1 MQFENQKTDK
11 TGTAVR
17 IIIHAT
23 AIQDIFEHKQFNG
36 IVTQTIFNEFINSEE
51 TTPTDDL
58 LVTKE
63 ERIDLL
69 NKLLENLPISERTYL
84 YLKRQSDLK
93 KANCMCA
100 VHQMNRE
107 VNLLC
112 ELQLPN
118 TLENRT
124 VIKQG
129 LKFMPHGFTSFV
141 SSCQQTTGSDCDCAL
156 IKYDII
162 PNGDGTFRVEQLAYY
177 EQPHDAIK
185 STYIDF
191 SEQSFV
197 YVCQD
202 EDEQHTIGNL
212 FDQLKRSTEMD
223 VCSSTLMDGHTSDG
237 EEDVPVMD
245 TFSYQCSLI

>member
-1 MQFENQKTDK
+1 MRILSIQFENQKTDK

-36 IVTQTIFNEFINSEE
+36 IVTQTIFNEFINNDEANP
-51 TTPTDDL
+51 TTDDL
-58 LVTKE
+58 PVTEE

-69 NKLLENLPISERTYL
+69 NKLLENLPISERKYL

-112 ELQLPN
+112 ELKLPN

-124 VIKQG
+124 VIRQG
-129 LKFMPHGFTSFV
+129 LKFRPHGFTSLV
-141 SSCQQTTGSDCDCAL
+141 S
-156 IKYDII
+156 
-162 PNGDGTFRVEQLAYY
+162 
-177 EQPHDAIK
+177 
-185 STYIDF
+185 
-191 SEQSFV
+191 
-197 YVCQD
+197 
-202 EDEQHTIGNL
+202 
-212 FDQLKRSTEMD
+212 
-223 VCSSTLMDGHTSDG
+223 
-237 EEDVPVMD
+237 
-245 TFSYQCSLI
+245 